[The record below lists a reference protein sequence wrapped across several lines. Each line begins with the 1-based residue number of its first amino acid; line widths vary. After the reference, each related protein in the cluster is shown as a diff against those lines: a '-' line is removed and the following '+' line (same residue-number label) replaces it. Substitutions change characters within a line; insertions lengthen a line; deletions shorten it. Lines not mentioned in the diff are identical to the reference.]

1 MNSEIPLFFAAI
13 LAFFC
18 FLLFMAI
25 CDPNKEEREQ
35 KEQQR
40 IEQLNKQELEK
51 QEKTKWLNDNCEI
64 KKETNCEI
72 GPCGFFGFVKRTVYK
87 CNDGSKRVIY
97 D

>member
-1 MNSEIPLFFAAI
+1 MNSELPLFFAAV

-18 FLLFMAI
+18 FLLFMTI
-25 CDPNKEEREQ
+25 CDPNREEREQ

-40 IEQLNKQELEK
+40 IEQLNKKEAEK
-51 QEKTKWLNDNCEI
+51 QEELKWLKDNCEI

-72 GPCGFFGFVKRTVYK
+72 GPCGFFGFAKRTVYK